1 MGAHD
6 CPSRGEGERGQRG
19 RCRVGWPKGNLDVD
33 VHRIQLDKMSE
44 ENGEKKKKKT
54 SKKNVAEKDRL
65 DSNGG
70 YRP

>member
-6 CPSRGEGERGQRG
+6 CPSRGGGERGQRG
-19 RCRVGWPKGNLDVD
+19 RRRVGGPKGNPDVD

-44 ENGEKKKKKT
+44 ENGGGKKT
-54 SKKNVAEKDRL
+54 SKENAAEKDRL
-65 DSNGG
+65 DSNEG

>member
-1 MGAHD
+1 MGARD
-6 CPSRGEGERGQRG
+6 CPSRGEGERGQSG
-19 RCRVGWPKGNLDVD
+19 RHRVGGPKGNPDVD

-44 ENGEKKKKKT
+44 ENGEKKT
-54 SKKNVAEKDRL
+54 VKKNVDEKDRL

>member
-19 RCRVGWPKGNLDVD
+19 RRRVRGPKGNPDVN

-44 ENGEKKKKKT
+44 ENGEKKN
-54 SKKNVAEKDRL
+54 SKKNVAGTDRL